1 MEGPLDPCGALDP
14 WWITESVSLFRS
26 SHCDAKLC
34 RSMVFPANELVSH
47 SDEHT
52 GIQCLLPTPA
62 SWTMPWAALNHGLT
76 EYVCMLLVNSFSN
89 WIIVLLSLWKYVCV
103 LLVPSHNFSPSKSL
117 SKWPVCLWNYSAGY
131 QLKTVCTQILFL
143 QIFERGWNSGYIC
156 TQRSVHKG
164 LCSTLLMFPPMMCN
178 NHISFCGIFC
188 ARITREKLP
197 CQVFGIQAAQSM
209 RISCGMYFRVQVIL
223 EPSLISQTYKL
234 LNNNVLRAC

>member
-89 WIIVLLSLWKYVCV
+89 WIIVLLSSWKYVCV

-117 SKWPVCLWNYSAGY
+117 AKWPVCLWNCSAGY

-143 QIFERGWNSGYIC
+143 AIFERGWNSGYIC

-164 LCSTLLMFPPMMCN
+164 LCSTLLMFPPIVCN
-178 NHISFCGIFC
+178 NHLFLRDFLRQNNTGKVTLSSIWH
-188 ARITREKLP
+188 P
-197 CQVFGIQAAQSM
+197 
-209 RISCGMYFRVQVIL
+209 SCTEHEDIMWDAF
-223 EPSLISQTYKL
+223 
-234 LNNNVLRAC
+234 

>member
-1 MEGPLDPCGALDP
+1 MERARRSSYTFQSLLDGGLLLAFGSDWPVRNSADISVNWTLYFSYHIISYQVYCYCLSGFRRQPHTSYPNCHVPWASWMGGSLDPCGALDP

-62 SWTMPWAALNHGLT
+62 SWAMPWVALNHGLT

-103 LLVPSHNFSPSKSL
+103 LLVPSHNFSPSKSPA
-117 SKWPVCLWNYSAGY
+117 KWPVCLWNCSAGY
-131 QLKTVCTQILFL
+131 
-143 QIFERGWNSGYIC
+143 
-156 TQRSVHKG
+156 
-164 LCSTLLMFPPMMCN
+164 
-178 NHISFCGIFC
+178 
-188 ARITREKLP
+188 
-197 CQVFGIQAAQSM
+197 
-209 RISCGMYFRVQVIL
+209 
-223 EPSLISQTYKL
+223 
-234 LNNNVLRAC
+234 

>member
-1 MEGPLDPCGALDP
+1 MFRKPPGWEVPWIPAERLTLMNHWKRKSLSIQSLWCQALQIDG
-14 WWITESVSLFRS
+14 
-26 SHCDAKLC
+26 
-34 RSMVFPANELVSH
+34 FPANELVSH

-52 GIQCLLPTPA
+52 GIQCLLPMPA

-143 QIFERGWNSGYIC
+143 AIFERGWNSGYIC
-156 TQRSVHKG
+156 TQRSVLSIEG
-164 LCSTLLMFPPMMCN
+164 
-178 NHISFCGIFC
+178 C
-188 ARITREKLP
+188 A
-197 CQVFGIQAAQSM
+197 
-209 RISCGMYFRVQVIL
+209 
-223 EPSLISQTYKL
+223 
-234 LNNNVLRAC
+234 VLSYVSSYYV